1 MWPQHMVD
9 DPTSAEIHVNGMA
22 SLISQHFD
30 QWWNHP
36 MGSKVRCGP
45 ADKYLPSIC
54 ADRFKGRFVHLKNP
68 RGFPDAYKTYRPGA
82 STTTAYT

>member
-1 MWPQHMVD
+1 MID
-9 DPTSAEIHVNGMA
+9 DPISAEVHVNGMA

-54 ADRFKGRFVHLKNP
+54 ADRSKGRFVHLKNP
-68 RGFPDAYKTYRPGA
+68 RGLLAASKMHRSGA
-82 STTTAYT
+82 STATAHE